1 MSRGRVA
8 ALVAATGA
16 TVFVAMAV
24 VAGAHAVPGPLD
36 AAAHGVALDAVGGPS
51 RVPLVLWVTWLGNN
65 DTLVAG
71 VVIVALLSLFARR
84 PWLAVRVVAAS
95 GGGGLVSRGLKEVFA
110 RERPGADL
118 VEAAGWSFPSGHALG
133 AMVFYGFLASLVW
146 RASERAGVRAA
157 ALIAGAVV
165 VGAVGAS
172 RVVLGVHYPSDVV
185 AGWAAGAAWLALSQ
199 LAVDAVQRRV
209 GAPPAVAR

>member
-1 MSRGRVA
+1 VSRARVA

-16 TVFVAMAV
+16 AVFVAMAV

-36 AAAHGVALDAVGGPS
+36 AAAHAVVLDAVGGPA
-51 RVPLVLWVTWLGNN
+51 RLPLIQWVTWLGNH

-71 VVIVALLSLFARR
+71 VVLVALLSLVARR
-84 PWLAVRVVAAS
+84 PWRAVRVVAAS

-110 RERPGADL
+110 RERPGVDL
-118 VEAAGWSFPSGHALG
+118 VEAAGWSFPSGHAVG
-133 AMVFYGFLASLVW
+133 AMIFYGLLASLVW
-146 RASERAGVRAA
+146 CSTERRGVRAVA
-157 ALIAGAVV
+157 VIAGALV

-172 RVVLGVHYPSDVV
+172 RVALGVHYPSDVV

-199 LAVDAVQRRV
+199 LAVDAVQRRA
-209 GAPPAVAR
+209 GAPPPGAG